1 MERNIPGL
9 YFYEK
14 LSTSTISELVN
25 IPEKNVK
32 SHLSNVVN
40 KIKGEFK
47 GDHLTHVQ
55 KTQEKSKKTW
65 EGSKQTIINFP
76 VHDR

>member
-1 MERNIPGL
+1 M
-9 YFYEK
+9 
-14 LSTSTISELVN
+14 
-25 IPEKNVK
+25 
-32 SHLSNVVN
+32 N
-40 KIKGEFK
+40 KIKREFK